1 MKIRGDYMLKILNR
15 IFKTIKISYQ
25 GSKLFFI
32 LINIMSLIY
41 GISFGFIAKNSERF
55 FADII
60 KYVNGEREFIFI
72 KYSLII
78 FLATV
83 TINYFLNGLMNNL
96 FEILASKATIQAK
109 LDFQDNI
116 FKKDLINYEKNS
128 FLDRLDSVDRAT
140 FMLGYVAII
149 SMGIIATTLPSII
162 AISKTYYSFN
172 KILSLIIF
180 ILLIPNIV
188 AVFKKFAL
196 TEKMKEELS
205 NKERTMKNNMKMLID
220 REFYKEVRQL
230 SAVSFLKEI
239 YISSR
244 DVFSEVKIKLL
255 KRQTKVD
262 LKVKLIDLICYLGV
276 LILIIILF
284 LKGNISVSEFS
295 AIILTLGSFMTILR
309 EMFFNEFGVI
319 IDCYSD
325 LSIYFDFIDEK
336 IIEKKNYT
344 IKQAPTI
351 EFKNVS
357 FSYKDQPI
365 INNISFKINSS
376 EKVAI
381 VGENGAG
388 KTTLSKLITGQ
399 YKPTKGQ
406 VLIDGKDTREYNFDS
421 GISAIFQDIITYAM
435 TTKENITIS
444 STEYNEDRYNDIT
457 SLYIE
462 KGEELFEEEILTREF
477 GDRDLSK
484 GQAQKLS
491 VMRGFYPESY
501 LMVLDEPMASIDP
514 NKEKLLIERI
524 YEGLGDKTS
533 IIITHRMS
541 LAKKVDR
548 IIVLEHGQ
556 IIEDNSF
563 DKLMEFGN
571 KFKHIFN
578 QQAQW
583 YE

>member
-1 MKIRGDYMLKILNR
+1 MLKILNR

-444 STEYNEDRYNDIT
+444 SPEYNEDRYNDIT

-556 IIEDNSF
+556 VIEDNSF

>member
-1 MKIRGDYMLKILNR
+1 MLKILNR

-444 STEYNEDRYNDIT
+444 SPEYNEDRYNDIT

-462 KGEELFEEEILTREF
+462 KGEELFEEEILTKEF

>member
-1 MKIRGDYMLKILNR
+1 
-15 IFKTIKISYQ
+15 
-25 GSKLFFI
+25 
-32 LINIMSLIY
+32 
-41 GISFGFIAKNSERF
+41 
-55 FADII
+55 
-60 KYVNGEREFIFI
+60 
-72 KYSLII
+72 
-78 FLATV
+78 
-83 TINYFLNGLMNNL
+83 
-96 FEILASKATIQAK
+96 
-109 LDFQDNI
+109 
-116 FKKDLINYEKNS
+116 
-128 FLDRLDSVDRAT
+128 
-140 FMLGYVAII
+140 
-149 SMGIIATTLPSII
+149 
-162 AISKTYYSFN
+162 
-172 KILSLIIF
+172 
-180 ILLIPNIV
+180 
-188 AVFKKFAL
+188 
-196 TEKMKEELS
+196 MKEELS

-444 STEYNEDRYNDIT
+444 SPEYNEDRYNDIT

-556 IIEDNSF
+556 VIEDNSF

>member
-1 MKIRGDYMLKILNR
+1 MLKILNR

-444 STEYNEDRYNDIT
+444 SPEYNEDRYNDIT

>member
-1 MKIRGDYMLKILNR
+1 MLKILNR

-116 FKKDLINYEKNS
+116 FKKDLINYEKNF

-444 STEYNEDRYNDIT
+444 SPEYNEDRYNDIT